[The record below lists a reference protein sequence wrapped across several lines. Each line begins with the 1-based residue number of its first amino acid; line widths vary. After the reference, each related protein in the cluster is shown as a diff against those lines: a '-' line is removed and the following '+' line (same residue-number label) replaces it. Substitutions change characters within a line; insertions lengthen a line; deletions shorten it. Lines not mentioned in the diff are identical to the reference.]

1 MKKLT
6 NILKIGV
13 LILFVGILASC
24 NTDVED
30 PYANYTPEREATLI
44 KDWLAAMTA
53 KGMDIDTTATG
64 IFYITDTTKVGTGAT
79 IKEVAELDK
88 PVTVTVKYTGM
99 FLDGQVFDAS
109 AYRGDGTMTYIHKTN
124 RMIQGWEEG
133 IEILNKG
140 AGAAFLVP
148 SAKGY
153 GTTGQ
158 GSIPPNTPLI
168 FIIEVTNIK

>member
-13 LILFVGILASC
+13 LILFVGIMASC

-44 KDWLAAMTA
+44 KDWLTAMTA
-53 KGMDIDTTATG
+53 KGMDIDTTASG
-64 IFYITDTTKVGTGAT
+64 IFYINDTTKVGTGAT
-79 IKEVAELDK
+79 VAAGN
-88 PVTVTVKYTGM
+88 TVTVKYTGM

-109 AYRGDGTMTYIHKTN
+109 SLRGDGTMTFIHKTN

-140 AGAAFLVP
+140 AGAAFLIP